1 MGVFHEPQGF
11 RSGKIDWNFLK
22 ILDRIILGGFSKRS
36 ADVNHKVFFA
46 AVSALV
52 LSGCASSQSF
62 VNPYKAQYPRP
73 TYVSASSCVSGQDAL
88 KQLIEQLE
96 VTVDA
101 TSLSVDTREN
111 TDNVLSHSHK
121 GKSVVRLRA
130 GERLRGLIVRH
141 FGKSGD
147 CVFVAINKKNAK
159 ASYEQDVHEESQKIG
174 HLFARLETP
183 GLPALE
189 KLRVAK
195 KLENIL
201 KTLRADHDALE
212 LLSEHRVHR
221 LHIPAYR
228 MRELDQA
235 RGFAVSVPSPSLY
248 VAPAPDSGS
257 FTGMLEGAIK
267 DAGYKVMD
275 PMSDPAFLLVLNLSV
290 QEGTLDARIS
300 SFPYAIGIAV
310 SVQDRKTGQVLLTRQ
325 ENKAVSVYSP
335 QELQTLIYPRLA
347 QEVKTAVVVPALEVL
362 GEKTTVEKNRN
373 GGRDF

>member
-1 MGVFHEPQGF
+1 VGVFHEPQGF
-11 RSGKIDWNFLK
+11 RSGKIDGNFSW

-46 AVSALV
+46 AVFALV
-52 LSGCASSQSF
+52 LSGCASPQSF
-62 VNPYKAQYPRP
+62 VNPYQSKYPRP

-88 KQLIEQLE
+88 RQLIEQLQ

-101 TSLSVDTREN
+101 TSLSVDTREDN
-111 TDNVLSHSHK
+111 DNVLSHSHK

-141 FGKSGD
+141 FGKGGH
-147 CVFVAINKKNAK
+147 CVFVAIDKKNAT
-159 ASYEQDVHEESQKIG
+159 ASYERDVREESQKIG
-174 HLFARLETP
+174 HLFAKLENP
-183 GLPALE
+183 GLSALE
-189 KLRVAK
+189 KLRVAR
-195 KLENIL
+195 KLSTIL

-235 RGFAVSVPSPSLY
+235 RGFAVSIPTPSLY
-248 VAPAPDSGS
+248 LAPTPYSGD

-275 PMSDPAFLLVLNLSV
+275 PMSDPAFFLVLNLSV
-290 QEGTLDARIS
+290 QEGTLDARVS
-300 SFPYAIGIAV
+300 SFPYVIGIAV

-325 ENKAVSVYSP
+325 ESKAVSVYSP
-335 QELQTLIYPRLA
+335 HELETLVYPRLA
-347 QEVKTAVVVPALEVL
+347 QEVKNAVVLPALEVL
-362 GEKTTVEKNRN
+362 GEKTTEEKTTNA
-373 GGRDF
+373 GRDF

>member
-1 MGVFHEPQGF
+1 M
-11 RSGKIDWNFLK
+11 KC
-22 ILDRIILGGFSKRS
+22 
-36 ADVNHKVFFA
+36 KVFFA
-46 AVSALV
+46 AISALV
-52 LSGCASSQSF
+52 LSGCASSQPF

-88 KQLIEQLE
+88 RQLIEQLQ

-101 TSLSVDTREN
+101 TSLSVDTREDN
-111 TDNVLSHSHK
+111 DNVLSHSHK

-141 FGKSGD
+141 FGKGRQ
-147 CVFVAINKKNAK
+147 CVFVAIDKRHAK
-159 ASYEQDVHEESQKIG
+159 ASYERDVREESQKIG
-174 HLFARLETP
+174 DLFARLENP
-183 GLPALE
+183 GVDALE
-189 KLRVAK
+189 KLRAAK
-195 KLENIL
+195 KLESIL

-212 LLSEHRVHR
+212 LLSENQVHR

-275 PMSDPAFLLVLNLSV
+275 PMSDPSFLLVLNLSV
-290 QEGTLDARIS
+290 QEGTLDARIP

-310 SVQDRKTGQVLLTRQ
+310 SVLDRKTGQVLLTQ
-325 ENKAVSVYSP
+325 KESKAVSVYSP
-335 QELQTLIYPRLA
+335 QELQTLVYPRLA

-362 GEKTTVEKNRN
+362 GEKTTEEKSTNA
-373 GGRDF
+373 GRDF